1 MDLPFTANHGFRS
14 LRKSKRLVAVVIPDP
29 PQDIGNI
36 PAEYSK
42 LYDDLEYGEV
52 RAEEFVPTHNPAIHA
67 DPSAITLQV
76 CFHFKLF
83 SLLPNRA
90 MSFSCDGKGQGIER
104 QVFGTKLSDA
114 ISHPLGKK

>member
-1 MDLPFTANHGFRS
+1 MPFTANHGFRS
-14 LRKSKRLVAVVIPDP
+14 LRKSNRLVAVVIPDP

-76 CFHFKLF
+76 CFHLLF
-83 SLLPNRA
+83 SLLPNLA
-90 MSFSCDGKGQGIER
+90 MSFSCDGKGQGLER
-104 QVFGTKLSDA
+104 QVFGTKLNDA
-114 ISHPLGKK
+114 IPHALGKK